1 MLTLPRLVTINAILA
16 MALGIAF
23 ALYGPLMLAFF
34 GIADIPSQEVLLYWN
49 IASFARLFGA
59 GLFSVGLLLFALRT
73 PLAKR
78 ELSSQSR
85 RGVIFSLVLGNLL
98 TTIVLL
104 TQQASI
110 WSTATGWILSAVFS
124 LLTLGYAFVLV
135 RQPETD

>member
-104 TQQASI
+104 TQQASV
-110 WSTATGWILSAVFS
+110 WSTSTGWILSAVFS

>member
-104 TQQASI
+104 TQQASV

>member
-104 TQQASI
+104 TQQASV
-110 WSTATGWILSAVFS
+110 WSTSSGWILSAVFS

>member
-1 MLTLPRLVTINAILA
+1 MLTLPRFVTINAILA